1 MILLSYASGK
11 KYFQMSKQTDS
22 FYNKFSWLYP
32 LVDVFLKSQKRVLFS
47 EVNKL
52 PDGKLLEIGVGNGTH
67 FRLYKK
73 HHITGIDT
81 SAAMLNMARRHC
93 TARIQL
99 LEMNGEELLFADGHF
114 DYVVLSHVI
123 AVVDHPE
130 QLLTEVLRVLKPQ
143 GQVFI
148 LNHFTPDSWLGYIDS
163 AFQRFSKLLHFR
175 SVFYIHQIA
184 AIKNFTLRK
193 EISLGTA
200 SYFKLLIYQKR

>member
-1 MILLSYASGK
+1 
-11 KYFQMSKQTDS
+11 MSKQTDS

-32 LVDVFLKSQKRVLFS
+32 LVDVFLKSQKRVLFN
-47 EVNKL
+47 EINKL

-67 FRLYKK
+67 FGLYKK
-73 HHITGIDT
+73 HHVTGIDT
-81 SAAMLNMARRHC
+81 SAAMLNVARKHC

-99 LEMNGEELLFADGHF
+99 LEMNGEALLFADDHF

-123 AVVDHPE
+123 AVVDHPD
-130 QLLTEVLRVLKPQ
+130 QLLNEVLRVLKPQ

-148 LNHFTPDSWLGYIDS
+148 LNHFTPDNWLGFVDA
-163 AFQRFSKLLHFR
+163 AFQQVSKLLHFR

-184 AIKNFTLRK
+184 ANKNFTLRK
-193 EISLGTA
+193 EVGLGMA